1 MSKTLIGPKLRQLRR
16 LHNHTQAEMAKRLG
30 ISAAYVNLLENN
42 QRSLSVQV
50 LMALSETYGVDAKS
64 LVQNSEVTQ
73 LNELRTAVRDPVFTG
88 DPPDL
93 QELRAALDHAPRLVD
108 RFLELHRDY
117 RTLADHLQRSVTSGE
132 SGEVL
137 RAAPEREIYEFFR
150 SRQNHFP
157 TLEEMAALCRERL
170 GGTQDDM
177 YAMLKR
183 HLRVAHGIQCELCR
197 LSDMPDAL
205 MQFDEAAAQVHLS
218 EALDQSN
225 RNFQLAHVVA
235 QVEAREVVRELV
247 VGAGLRSDTGRKRLE
262 VELLNYVAAAIQM
275 PYQPFL
281 DLARL
286 TGYDLNRLS
295 AAFGVSF
302 EQVCHRL
309 TTLQDPVERGIPFF
323 FLRIDRAGNV
333 TKRFNAT
340 GAQLAD
346 QGGGCPVWNVNG
358 AFQQPSVIQPQFV
371 ELPDGT
377 RYFTVSRTSDR
388 PVFSRTTQ
396 DRRLVVALGCDARHA
411 EEITYARSL
420 NAKDP
425 ALYAQIGM
433 NCHTCPRQKCAQR
446 AHQPLH
452 MTLKVDSHRRGQ
464 TRYES

>member
-1 MSKTLIGPKLRQLRR
+1 MTKTLIGPKLRQLRG

-30 ISAAYVNLLENN
+30 VSAAYVNLLENN

-50 LMALSETYGVDAKS
+50 LMALSEAYGVDAKS
-64 LVQNSEVTQ
+64 LVQGNEATR
-73 LNELRTAVRDPVFTG
+73 LTELRAAVKDPVFTG
-88 DPPDL
+88 DLPDL
-93 QELRAALDHAPRLVD
+93 TELRAALDHAPRLVD

-117 RTLADHLQRSVTSGE
+117 RTLADHLQRSVAAGA

-137 RAAPEREIYEFFR
+137 RAAPEREIYDFFR
-150 SRQNHFP
+150 TRQNHFP
-157 TLEEMAALCRERL
+157 ALEEMAQISRERL

-177 YAMLKR
+177 YALLKR
-183 HLRVAHGIQCELCR
+183 HLRVTHGIQSDLRR
-197 LSDMPDAL
+197 LTEMPDAL
-205 MQFDEAAAQVHLS
+205 MEFDEKAAEVHLS
-218 EALDQSN
+218 EALDQPN

-235 QVEAREVVRELV
+235 QIEAGEVVQGLV
-247 VGAGLRSDTGRKRLE
+247 ASAGLRSDTGRKRLE
-262 VELLNYVAAAIQM
+262 VELLNYVAAAILL
-275 PYQPFL
+275 PYAPFL
-281 DLARL
+281 ALARES
-286 TGYDLNRLS
+286 GYDLDRLA

-309 TTLQDPVERGIPFF
+309 TTLQDPADRGIPFF
-323 FLRIDRAGNV
+323 FLRVDRAGNV

-346 QGGGCPVWNVNG
+346 QGGGCPVWNIHG
-358 AFQQPSVIQPQFV
+358 AFHQPSVIQPQFV
-371 ELPDGT
+371 ELPDGA
-377 RYFTVSRTSDR
+377 RYFTLSRTSDR

-425 ALYAQIGM
+425 ALYAQVGL

-452 MTLKVDSHRRGQ
+452 MTLKVDSHRRGR

>member
-205 MQFDEAAAQVHLS
+205 MQFDEDTAQVHLS

>member
-309 TTLQDPVERGIPFF
+309 TTLQDPAERGIPFF
-323 FLRIDRAGNV
+323 FLRVDRAGNV

-425 ALYAQIGM
+425 ALYAEIGM

>member
-1 MSKTLIGPKLRQLRR
+1 MHKTLIGPKLRQLRR

-30 ISAAYVNLLENN
+30 VSAAYVNLLENN

-50 LMALSETYGVDAKS
+50 LMSLSEAYGIDAKS
-64 LVQNSEVTQ
+64 LVQNGEATQ
-73 LNELRTAVRDPVFTG
+73 LAELRAAVKDPVFTG
-88 DPPDL
+88 DAPDL
-93 QELRAALDHAPRLVD
+93 QELRAALDHAPRLVE
-108 RFLELHRDY
+108 RFLDLHRDY

-137 RAAPEREIYEFFR
+137 RAAPEREIYDFFR
-150 SRQNHFP
+150 SNQNFFP
-157 TLEEMAALCRERL
+157 ALEEMAALCRQRL

-177 YAMLKR
+177 YALLKR
-183 HLRVAHGIQCELCR
+183 HLRMTHGIQCDMRR

-205 MQFDEAAAQVHLS
+205 MEFDEDGAQVHLS
-218 EALDQSN
+218 EALDQTN

-235 QVEAREVVRELV
+235 QIEAGEVVQDLV
-247 VGAGLRSDTGRKRLE
+247 VSAGLRSDIGRKRLE

-275 PYQPFL
+275 PYAPFL

-286 TGYDLNRLS
+286 TGYDLDRLS
-295 AAFGVSF
+295 AAFGVTF

-309 TTLQDPVERGIPFF
+309 TTLQDPADRGIQFF

-346 QGGGCPVWNVNG
+346 QGGGCPVWNING
-358 AFQQPSVIQPQFV
+358 AFQQPSVILPQFV
-371 ELPDGT
+371 ELPDGA
-377 RYFTVSRTSDR
+377 RFFTLSRTSDR

-396 DRRLVVALGCDARHA
+396 DRRLVVSLGCDARHA

-420 NAKDP
+420 NARDP
-425 ALYAQIGM
+425 ALYAQIGLG
-433 NCHTCPRQKCAQR
+433 CHTCPRQKCAQR